1 MADAPPPVALNLQ
14 AEKLGAAHA
23 FLTAAQSE
31 AKRFDLCSHKAEPV
45 FVKQVHSARVMK
57 VEQPFAP
64 GALPEADAMVTDQP
78 GIMLAIVTADCAPVL
93 FADPVAGVIGAAHA
107 GWRGAHGGIAA
118 ATINA
123 MEQLGASAANIR
135 AAIGPCIMQQ
145 SYEVDEAFRDQFTQ
159 SGDERFFIAGKAGHW
174 QFDLPGYVAAQMI
187 PLLGAE
193 AVTSLQVD
201 TYSNPAHFHSFRRAT
216 HRAEPSYG
224 RQFSLIALPA

>member
-1 MADAPPPVALNLQ
+1 MADAPDPAAAGLQ
-14 AEKLGAAHA
+14 AANLGAAHA

-31 AKRFDLCSHKAEPV
+31 DKRFDLCAPKAEPV
-45 FVKQVHSARVMK
+45 FVKQVHSACV
-57 VEQPFAP
+57 VEVKEPYAP
-64 GALPEADAMVTDQP
+64 GALPEADAMVTDRP

-145 SYEVDEAFRDQFTQ
+145 SYEVDQGFRDQFGH

-187 PLLGAE
+187 PLLGAG
-193 AVTSLQVD
+193 AVSSLGLD

-216 HRAEPSYG
+216 HRGAPTYG
-224 RQFSLIALPA
+224 RQFSLISLGL